1 MPGTRNPYPTE
12 FREQMVALVRTG
24 RSVES
29 LAREYEPCA
38 ATIHEWVRQ
47 AASRRALGWAMG
59 TRQRAHP
66 VIDAIC
72 KSLFAPPSTANCQS
86 AVNSRPR
93 SRTVS
98 PASSSSKTGTPSLA
112 GIRLWAIRHP
122 STTKGLLLKG
132 WTLHAHNRPSNR
144 GNSNSIAWHKGQ
156 IPRPG

>member
-72 KSLFAPPSTANCQS
+72 KSLLAPLDCELPE
-86 AVNSRPR
+86 RR
-93 SRTVS
+93 KF
-98 PASSSSKTGTPSLA
+98 KTKVEDRIACVEFIEDWYTPS
-112 GIRLWAIRHP
+112 RRHSALGYTSPINHERTAAEGLDSP
-122 STTKGLLLKG
+122 S
-132 WTLHAHNRPSNR
+132 P
-144 GNSNSIAWHKGQ
+144 
-156 IPRPG
+156 